1 LQRPEVGEGQLVVD
15 RLFDLDSGRSQHPVA
30 ELEARHEVPVC
41 DLAALPEREPERLTL
56 VGKDQQ
62 ADEAFRL
69 AEPPQHL
76 LADNGGIGDRL
87 IAGVR
92 ACETDVHAN
101 VLPGGSSPAS
111 SQVRPALGGGNF
123 RPRPPINLSLVDHAH
138 DHTHRLT
145 ADRRALTVALALVV
159 AVMVGEIVAGLI
171 GGSLALLA
179 DAGHML
185 TDAAALGFALF
196 AAAMSARPAAGRWTF
211 GYSRLEILAAQANG
225 LTLGLLAL
233 WVVWSAIHRLID
245 PHDVRGGLV
254 LVVALAGAL
263 ASLAASFVLARA
275 SRESLNVRGAFLH
288 VLTDVAAFGA
298 AALAGALILAT
309 GWDRFDPI
317 ASLVVAG
324 LMLWSSV
331 LLLRESTVIFLEGAP
346 ADADPD
352 AIGRALVA
360 EGDVVEVHDLHVWT
374 VTSGFPALSAHVL
387 VTPGADCH
395 AARRRLE
402 RILADRFGLTHTTLQ
417 VDHAE
422 PATVELGAATAR
434 STPLSQ
440 R

>member
-1 LQRPEVGEGQLVVD
+1 M
-15 RLFDLDSGRSQHPVA
+15 
-30 ELEARHEVPVC
+30 
-41 DLAALPEREPERLTL
+41 
-56 VGKDQQ
+56 
-62 ADEAFRL
+62 
-69 AEPPQHL
+69 
-76 LADNGGIGDRL
+76 
-87 IAGVR
+87 
-92 ACETDVHAN
+92 
-101 VLPGGSSPAS
+101 
-111 SQVRPALGGGNF
+111 
-123 RPRPPINLSLVDHAH
+123 DHAH

-145 ADRRALTVALALVV
+145 ADRRALTIALVLV
-159 AVMVGEIVAGLI
+159 LTVMVGEIVAGI
-171 GGSLALLA
+171 VGGSLALLA

-185 TDAAALGFALF
+185 TDAAALAFALF

-233 WVVWSAIHRLID
+233 WVVWSAIHRLVD
-245 PHDVRGGLV
+245 PRDVHGGLV
-254 LVVALAGAL
+254 LVVALAGAA
-263 ASLAASFVLARA
+263 ASLGASLVLARA

-317 ASLVVAG
+317 ASLVVAA
-324 LMLWSSV
+324 LMLWSSAQ
-331 LLLRESTVIFLEGAP
+331 LLRESTAIFLERAP
-346 ADADPD
+346 VDADPD

-360 EGDVVEVHDLHVWT
+360 EEDVVEVHDLHVWT

-387 VTPGADCH
+387 VTPAADCH

-402 RILADRFGLTHTTLQ
+402 RTLAQRFGLTHTTLQ

-422 PATVELGAATAR
+422 PPTVELGEATAR
-434 STPLSQ
+434 STPVRQ

>member
-1 LQRPEVGEGQLVVD
+1 
-15 RLFDLDSGRSQHPVA
+15 
-30 ELEARHEVPVC
+30 
-41 DLAALPEREPERLTL
+41 
-56 VGKDQQ
+56 
-62 ADEAFRL
+62 
-69 AEPPQHL
+69 
-76 LADNGGIGDRL
+76 
-87 IAGVR
+87 
-92 ACETDVHAN
+92 
-101 VLPGGSSPAS
+101 
-111 SQVRPALGGGNF
+111 
-123 RPRPPINLSLVDHAH
+123 VDHAH
-138 DHTHRLT
+138 DHTSRLT
-145 ADRRALTVALALVV
+145 ADRRALTIVLVLV
-159 AVMVGEIVAGLI
+159 LTVMAGEIVAGII

-233 WVVWSAIHRLID
+233 WVVWSAIHRLVD
-245 PHDVRGGLV
+245 PRDVHGGLV
-254 LVVALAGAL
+254 LVVALAGAA
-263 ASLAASFVLARA
+263 ASLAASLVLARA

-317 ASLVVAG
+317 ASLVVAA
-324 LMLWSSV
+324 LMLWSSAQ
-331 LLLRESTVIFLEGAP
+331 LLRESTAIFLERAP
-346 ADADPD
+346 IDADPD

-360 EGDVVEVHDLHVWT
+360 EEDVVEVHDLHVWT

-387 VTPGADCH
+387 VTPSADCH

-402 RILADRFGLTHTTLQ
+402 RTLAERFGLTHTTLQ

-422 PATVELGAATAR
+422 PPTVELGETTAR
-434 STPLSQ
+434 STPLHQ